1 LLFPFASSRRMEIRL
16 RGFSENF
23 CVKPSPPC
31 DCGRRSSP
39 PCETHGDSTSICA
52 ADAPLDMSSTRYG
65 ASRSICV
72 AFWQRERKFICGAID
87 SRCRRQQK
95 ENICLPTNVLFLFIQ
110 AAGLV
115 YHRRAKRGVYHQ
127 PFGLYIIT
135 EGVFLC
141 DLMIYKTSF

>member
-1 LLFPFASSRRMEIRL
+1 MEIRL

-115 YHRRAKRGVYHQ
+115 YHRRTSAVHIIKGGK
-127 PFGLYIIT
+127 PPLYLIT
-135 EGVFLC
+135 RQRVFTC
-141 DLMIYKTSF
+141 GLMIYNTTC